1 MAYTFN
7 ICILDPFL
15 SKIFNMSNILIEQYI
30 ANILRN
36 ILLEQYQY
44 PYQYWIF
51 KNCNININIENQID
65 LYPWTVQI
73 SLLSK
78 GRPTVKFNFR
88 QVTVQCKER
97 GHLLSKLRQ
106 RYADL
111 MARIPRQVRVTKR
124 IIFKICSGLYLELKL
139 ILESISERPS
149 SYSANV
155 KIWFLKRV

>member
-1 MAYTFN
+1 M
-7 ICILDPFL
+7 
-15 SKIFNMSNILIEQYI
+15 
-30 ANILRN
+30 
-36 ILLEQYQY
+36 
-44 PYQYWIF
+44 
-51 KNCNININIENQID
+51 
-65 LYPWTVQI
+65 
-73 SLLSK
+73 
-78 GRPTVKFNFR
+78 TVKFNFR

-139 ILESISERPS
+139 ILEWISERPS

-155 KIWFLKRV
+155 IIGFLRNLKGFKTNSNWSVVSTNESEGTENFVTRKINSLNNELIAQRELDKKLTSELLRFKVKFFLVAL